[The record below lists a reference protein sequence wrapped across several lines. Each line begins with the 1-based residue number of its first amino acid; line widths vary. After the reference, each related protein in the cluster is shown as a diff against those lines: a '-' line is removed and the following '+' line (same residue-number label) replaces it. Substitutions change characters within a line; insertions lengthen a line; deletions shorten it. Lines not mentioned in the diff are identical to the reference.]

1 MLVPISW
8 LKEYVDLTLPLDELA
23 GRLSMAGMEVE
34 EIKREGD
41 WWDPATIV
49 VGRVLS
55 VKQHPNADRLTLV
68 EIEYGSGVEQVVTGA
83 PNLFDYKES
92 KALPVLKVAFARN
105 GAVLIDAYSEET
117 PRPKKKLKA
126 SKIRGIASNGMVCS
140 QRELGLSDEHE
151 GILFLPEDA
160 PVGMP
165 LRDYLGN
172 EVFEIALTPDMARC
186 LSMIGLAREVAALTN
201 AALHLPPD
209 ETERTGEEEAANYAQ
224 VEIANPQLCNRY
236 IGLIIKDVKIGP
248 SPKWMQERL
257 TMAGMRPINNIVD
270 ITNYVM
276 LEWGQP
282 LHAFDY
288 DMLKARAL
296 QSGQARPVI
305 TVRVAHAGEKMTT
318 LDGVAREL
326 DESMLMITDTLGSIA
341 VAGVMGGSQTEVS
354 ESTRTILLESA
365 TFESINNRRTAQK
378 LKLHSEASQRFSRG
392 IPAQL
397 NALAARRAAHLM
409 RDYAGG
415 SVVPGMVDAYPVRQR
430 ERVVYTTASDVHRL
444 LGMHV
449 DLATMIAGLRRLD
462 MRCTVLAELPPSCT
476 EADEATCGL
485 QRAPGEP
492 VLQVVAPWHRLDIQV
507 PADLCEEVARLIGYE
522 AITTTLMSDV
532 LPPPHINANWR
543 TEEQI
548 RDILTGC
555 GLMETINYALTTPE
569 NHDRLARAQIGTAG
583 REQRFITLLNPLNV
597 NRRVMRRSLLVSAL
611 ENAAYNYRYTQR
623 LANFEIGRIYLPE
636 KGEQKLPQEERR
648 LSILLTGR
656 RRPASVH
663 ADPAGAELCDF
674 FDVKGVLE
682 TLFARLGLASNCIE
696 YVARDGA
703 PTFAAAC
710 TEIRIHGAVQGVLG
724 EIHPLVLQ
732 AFDLPTSARVFVAD
746 LAIAP
751 LVKPSWHLQ
760 PMRPISIYQPVIED
774 LAFVV
779 DEEVTSAA
787 VQTAMRQAGGSL
799 LAHVELFDIYR
810 GQPIA
815 PGQKS
820 LAYQLTY
827 ENPEGNLS
835 ESRVQDLR
843 KRIIRRVASSPGG
856 RLRE

>member
-8 LKEYVDLTLPLDELA
+8 LREYVDLTLPLDKLA
-23 GRLSMAGMEVE
+23 SRLSMAGMEVE

-55 VKQHPNADRLTLV
+55 VQQHPNADRLTLV
-68 EIEYGSGVEQVVTGA
+68 EIDYGSGVEQVVTGA
-83 PNLFDYKES
+83 PNLFSYKES

-105 GAVLIDAYSEET
+105 GAVLIDAYSEEI

-126 SKIRGIASNGMVCS
+126 SKIRGVASNGMVCS
-140 QRELGLSDEHE
+140 ERELGLSDEHE
-151 GILFLPEDA
+151 GILLLSEDA

-172 EVFEIALTPDMARC
+172 EVFDVALTPDMARC
-186 LSMIGLAREVAALTN
+186 LSMIGMAREVAALTN

-209 ETERTGEEEAANYAQ
+209 ETEVTGEEEAANYVQ

-236 IGLIIKDVKIGP
+236 IGLIIRNVKIGP

-270 ITNYVM
+270 ITNFVM

-282 LHAFDY
+282 LHSFDY
-288 DMLKARAL
+288 DLLKARAL
-296 QSGQARPVI
+296 QSGQGKPVI

-318 LDGVAREL
+318 LDGVEREL
-326 DESMLMITDTLGSIA
+326 DESMLMIADTPGSIA

-354 ESTRTILLESA
+354 ESTHTILLESA
-365 TFESINNRRTAQK
+365 TFERINNRRTAQK
-378 LKLHSEASQRFSRG
+378 LKLHSEASQRFSHG

-397 NALAARRAAHLM
+397 NAIAARRAAHLM

-415 SVVPGMVDAYPVRQR
+415 SVVPGMVDAYPVHQE

-444 LGMHV
+444 LGMQV
-449 DLATMIAGLRRLD
+449 DLATMIAGLRLLD
-462 MRCTVLAELPPSCT
+462 MSCTVLAELPPSNMGS
-476 EADEATCGL
+476 DEATFGL
-485 QRAPGEP
+485 QRTSGEP
-492 VLQVVAPWHRLDIQV
+492 VLQVVVPWHRLDIQM

-522 AITTTLMSDV
+522 GITTTLMSDV
-532 LPPPHINANWR
+532 LPPAHVNENWR

-569 NHDRLARAQIGTAG
+569 NHDRLARADIGTA
-583 REQRFITLLNPLNV
+583 RQEQRFITLLNPLNV

-611 ENAAYNYRYTQR
+611 ENAGYNYRSTQR

-636 KGEQKLPQEERR
+636 QGEEKLPQEERR

-663 ADPAGAELCDF
+663 ADPAGAELFDF

-682 TLFARLGLASNCIE
+682 MLFARLSFAGNGIE
-696 YVARDGA
+696 YVAKDGA

-710 TEIRIHGAVQGVLG
+710 AEIRIHGAVQGVLG

-751 LVKPSWHLQ
+751 LVKAGWRLQ
-760 PMRPISIYQPVIED
+760 PMRPISIYQPMIED

-779 DEEVTSAA
+779 DEKVTSAD
-787 VQTAMRQAGGSL
+787 VQTAIRQAGGSL

-827 ENPEGNLS
+827 ESLEGNLS
-835 ESRVQDLR
+835 ESRVLDLR
-843 KRIIRRVASSPGG
+843 NRIIRRVSNSSGG
-856 RLRE
+856 QLRE